1 MPVGTCERDKVGDY
15 GRSSVTEMK
24 IVAVKHDN
32 DMVHITFSDD
42 SYALLVRDHYD
53 AIIGQGVNLAKE
65 IMRIMKGLQ

>member
-1 MPVGTCERDKVGDY
+1 
-15 GRSSVTEMK
+15 VTEMK

-53 AIIGQGVNLAKE
+53 AIIGQGVTLAKE